1 MTRTWLAT
9 EVVQTSAMDCGPAAL
24 KCVLAGY
31 GIQASYGRL
40 REACQTDVDGTSI
53 DALEAVAPQLGLAA
67 EQVLIPLDHVTLR
80 SAAALPAIV
89 VMRQADGAS
98 HFVVAWRQL
107 GGWLQLMDPATGRRW
122 VHRRQFNADV
132 LRHQHRVPEADWR
145 DWAGSAEGLAPL
157 RERAGQLGL
166 APAATQALLDDAL
179 ADSGWFGLGALDAA
193 LRLAHSVAQAGGV
206 APGAAAARLVQA
218 LVAQCRAA
226 SDDIHRVVPAA
237 YWSVTPD
244 PDSLALGALH
254 LRLSGAVLLRLAGTV
269 APSRDLAPELRAAL
283 AEPGPHPL
291 AAAWALVREQGLR
304 APLTLAG
311 AMTMAAAA
319 LVAQAVLFRGLLDVV
334 GRLALPQQRAAG
346 LVALLVFAALLLAL
360 ELPIVRESLRLGRHL
375 ELRLRMALLAKL
387 PRLPDRYFQSR
398 SVSDM
403 AERSHL
409 LQAVRSAPTLAM
421 NTVQTTAE
429 LAFTLLGLLWLAPA
443 SWPWA
448 LGLAFGTLLL
458 PLALQPLLAERDL
471 RMRNHASALNATF
484 LDALQGL
491 MPARTHRAQGPLQA
505 QQEALLVA
513 WERAGQGLARLGLLA
528 QGVQGGLATVL
539 TVGLLASHFGRSG
552 EVRGAD
558 LLLVYWAIKLGALG
572 GSLAS
577 LALQLPAQ
585 RNLLQR
591 CLEPLQA
598 PEAPSASGPAVAATG
613 AASVALRGGRVVAA
627 GQTLLRELD
636 LQIRPGEHV
645 AIVGASGA
653 GKSTL
658 LGLLLGWHRLA
669 DGELTVD
676 GRPLDPAALAALRE
690 RTAWL
695 DPAVQLWN
703 RSLLDNLGYASDSIA
718 PARLAEVLDAAQ
730 LRNLLPRLPQGL
742 QTPLGEGG
750 ALLSGGEGQ
759 RVRLGRALLQDD
771 VRLAL
776 LDEPF
781 RGLDRGQRADLL
793 AQARQGWRHATL
805 LCVTHDVG
813 ETRRF
818 DRVLVVEG
826 GRIVEDAAPDILA
839 ADPASRYAALLQAED
854 QVRREMWQGQDW
866 RHLRL
871 ANGRLHEG
879 SAP

>member
-1 MTRTWLAT
+1 MTAVKTVRRQWLAT

-24 KCVLAGY
+24 KCVLEGY
-31 GIQASYGRL
+31 GIAASYGRL

-53 DALEAVAPQLGLAA
+53 DTLEAVAPQLGVAA

-107 GGWLQLMDPATGRRW
+107 GDWLQLMDPATGRRW
-122 VHRRQFNADV
+122 VHRRRFAADV

-157 RERAGQLGL
+157 RERALQLGL
-166 APAATQALLDDAL
+166 TPAAAQALLADAL
-179 ADSGWFGLGALDAA
+179 ADTGWFGLGALDAA
-193 LRLAHSVAQAGGV
+193 LRLADSVVQAGGV
-206 APGAAAARLVQA
+206 APGAARLVQA

-226 SDDIHRVVPAA
+226 TDHIHRVVPAA

-244 PDSLALGALH
+244 PDSLVLGTLH

-269 APSRDLAPELRAAL
+269 TPSQSLAPELRAAL
-283 AEPGPHPL
+283 AEPGAHPL
-291 AAAWALVREQGLR
+291 AAAWALVREQGLL
-304 APLTLAG
+304 APLALAG
-311 AMTMAAAA
+311 AMTVAAGA
-319 LVAQAVLFRGLLDVV
+319 LVAEAVLFRGLFDVA
-334 GRLALPQQRAAG
+334 GRLALAQQRVIG
-346 LVALLVFAALLLAL
+346 LAALLVFAALLLAL

-409 LQAVRSAPTLAM
+409 LQALRGAPTLAM

-448 LGLAFGTLLL
+448 IGLAFGAVAL
-458 PLALQPLLAERDL
+458 PLAMQPLLAERDL

-491 MPARTHRAQGPLQA
+491 MPARTHRAQGPLRA

-513 WERAGQGLARLGLLA
+513 WEGAGRGLARLGLLA

-552 EVRGAD
+552 QVSGGD

-572 GSLAS
+572 GGLAG
-577 LALQLPAQ
+577 LAQQLPAQ
-585 RNLLQR
+585 RNLLLR

-598 PEAPSASGPAVAATG
+598 PEAPSAAGPVQPVSGPATVSLT
-613 AASVALRGGRVVAA
+613 GGRVVAA
-627 GQTLLRELD
+627 GQTLLQGLD
-636 LQIRPGEHV
+636 LHIRPGEHV

-669 DGELTVD
+669 EGELAVD

-703 RSLLDNLGYASDSIA
+703 RSLLDNLGYASDSLA
-718 PARLAEVLDAAQ
+718 PARLAEVLEAAQ
-730 LRNLLPRLPQGL
+730 LRSLLPRLPQGL

-750 ALLSGGEGQ
+750 ALLSGGEGPA
-759 RVRLGRALLQDD
+759 RAPGPRAGAERRAPGPAGRTLPRPGPRPARHAAGRGAAL
-771 VRLAL
+771 V
-776 LDEPF
+776 
-781 RGLDRGQRADLL
+781 
-793 AQARQGWRHATL
+793 ARQHAA
-805 LCVTHDVG
+805 V
-813 ETRRF
+813 R
-818 DRVLVVEG
+818 
-826 GRIVEDAAPDILA
+826 DA
-839 ADPASRYAALLQAED
+839 
-854 QVRREMWQGQDW
+854 
-866 RHLRL
+866 
-871 ANGRLHEG
+871 
-879 SAP
+879 